1 MKFKQR
7 LKARGYPENN
17 IERSLS
23 GVNFASL
30 PSKEARFLLV
40 VLHFKSTNH
49 STLFYCLHGWPH
61 THTHTHTHTLRVW
74 HVIILNASSAN
85 SNNSIKIA
93 YLQYDQLRVVME
105 DFRW

>member
-17 IERSLS
+17 IERPLS
-23 GVNFASL
+23 GVHFASL
-30 PSKEARFLLV
+30 PSKEARFILV

-49 STLFYCLHGWPH
+49 STPFHCLHGWL
-61 THTHTHTHTLRVW
+61 HTLRVW
-74 HVIILNASSAN
+74 YVIILSTSRAN
-85 SNNSIKIA
+85 RNKSIKIGF
-93 YLQYDQLRVVME
+93 LQYDQMRVVME

>member
-17 IERSLS
+17 IERPLS

-30 PSKEARFLLV
+30 PSKEARFKQTIPP
-40 VLHFKSTNH
+40 FSTA
-49 STLFYCLHGWPH
+49 FMVG
-61 THTHTHTHTLRVW
+61 HTHTLRVW
-74 HVIILNASSAN
+74 YVIILNASSAN
-85 SNNSIKIA
+85 RSKSIKIA
-93 YLQYDQLRVVME
+93 YLQYDQLRVVMV

>member
-1 MKFKQR
+1 MKFKQH
-7 LKARGYPENN
+7 LKVRGYPENN
-17 IERSLS
+17 IERPLS

-49 STLFYCLHGWPH
+49 SILFYCLHGWPH
-61 THTHTHTHTLRVW
+61 THTHTHWVGY
-74 HVIILNASSAN
+74 VIILNASSAN
-85 SNNSIKIA
+85 RNKSIKIA